1 MLVRREVGERIG
13 MEYLLDSSGERR
25 LRRYFGQIGAVL
37 TTAPQRES
45 FATYAMGLMGDG
57 ERKSAE
63 SMAAR
68 V

>member
-1 MLVRREVGERIG
+1 